1 MVLNDATFIR
11 LGTKYALKVYL
22 GNVLVWELPY
32 DPTFEADYIFTTDE
46 IVRYIGTKAAPIV
59 PMRLAGNNM
68 KSISS
73 MAFSDNKDIIMAIIQ
88 DGIERIE

>member
-32 DPTFEADYIFTTDE
+32 DPTLEDDYIFTTSE
-46 IVRYIGTKAAPIV
+46 ISKYIGTKTAPIV

-68 KSISS
+68 KSISP
-73 MAFSDNKDIIMAIIQ
+73 MAFSDNKDIIMVRIQ